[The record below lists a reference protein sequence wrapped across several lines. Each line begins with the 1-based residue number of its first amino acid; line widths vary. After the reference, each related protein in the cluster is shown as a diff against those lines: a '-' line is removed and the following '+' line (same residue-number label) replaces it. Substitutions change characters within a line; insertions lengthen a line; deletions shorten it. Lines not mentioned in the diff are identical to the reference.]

1 MFNSLVHPQQPPV
14 TESFCMGG
22 TVPGALYMIIFT
34 TAILRN
40 NTKEKTRRR
49 QELSNLT
56 TCQSQESNSG
66 SHSRSFAPNC
76 SLHYFLL
83 DLTEGAASLLV
94 KS

>member
-14 TESFCMGG
+14 IESFCVGG
-22 TVPGALYMIIFT
+22 TVPDALYMIIFT
-34 TAILRN
+34 TPIVRN
-40 NTKEKTRRR
+40 NTKEKSRR

-66 SHSRSFAPNC
+66 SHSRSFAPNY

-83 DLTEGAASLLV
+83 DLTKDVASLLV